1 MSLWISRMRERAKR
15 ALVITLIVVVTVV
28 VAVGVGSRVWQESR
42 VEVSP
47 EEARER
53 IRQGKYDVI
62 VDVRTPE
69 EWARGHRADAVHV
82 PIGEFVT
89 EFPRRVPRK
98 DDRILFVCR
107 KGIRAPAAALM
118 AQKKGYRHV
127 QAVVGDHDGL
137 M

>member
-1 MSLWISRMRERAKR
+1 MKGKTRSTLLWIAVVLFAGIVWRIQREGEK
-15 ALVITLIVVVTVV
+15 
-28 VAVGVGSRVWQESR
+28 
-42 VEVSP
+42 VEISP

-69 EWARGHRADAVHV
+69 EWATGHRPDAVSV

-89 EFPRRVPRK
+89 AFPKKVPSKETRV
-98 DDRILFVCR
+98 LFVCR

-118 AQKKGYRHV
+118 AQKKGYSQV
-127 QAVVGDHDGL
+127 QAVVGDHNGL
-137 M
+137 VEEAYA

>member
-1 MSLWISRMRERAKR
+1 M
-15 ALVITLIVVVTVV
+15 VVVG
-28 VAVGVGSRVWQESR
+28 AVLLGLGLWLWLARSK
-42 VEVSP
+42 VEISP

-69 EWARGHRADAVHV
+69 EWARGHRSDAISI

-89 EFPRRVPRK
+89 EFPKKVSRR
-98 DDRILFVCR
+98 DDRILFVCKR
-107 KGIRAPAAALM
+107 GIRAPAAALM
-118 AQKKGYRHV
+118 AQKKGYLNV

-137 M
+137 V